1 MENEISKNVWRK
13 LSLVNFDICEFYV
26 KNGYYSTLQNTRQNH
41 LFQMRTKKTMTESC

>member
-26 KNGYYSTLQNTRQNH
+26 KNGYYSTLQNT
-41 LFQMRTKKTMTESC
+41 TESYFPNENEKNDD